1 VGERPKPFSE
11 LGYADFLGGF
21 SSELPEEKDTEA
33 DQRNNQK
40 NHRNNKVTPALAWS
54 IVIEFHKKEIGRDQ
68 SR

>member
-1 VGERPKPFSE
+1 VSVLRRFSE
-11 LGYADFLGGF
+11 LSYADLLGRFG
-21 SSELPEEKDTEA
+21 SELPEEEDTQT

-40 NHRNNKVTPALAWS
+40 NHRNNKITPALAWR